1 MDLEVKGELLEALTA
16 IDEKVVA
23 TAVERSKEWFGKSVD
38 EATARAWYIP
48 LVKPSKDV
56 DKYPHPCV
64 RTKLSL
70 KRGKETKVYVS
81 TGGENAYRL
90 GGKDDIVKN
99 SELCVDVL
107 MTSVML
113 GNRSFNVSLTAEQV
127 LLTTAA
133 EAPSAGITR
142 FGNNIVLV
150 E

>member
-1 MDLEVKGELLEALTA
+1 MTN
-16 IDEKVVA
+16 
-23 TAVERSKEWFGKSVD
+23 R
-38 EATARAWYIP
+38 
-48 LVKPSKDV
+48 
-56 DKYPHPCV
+56 KYPHPCV

-90 GGKDDIVKN
+90 GERVLAKDDIVKN